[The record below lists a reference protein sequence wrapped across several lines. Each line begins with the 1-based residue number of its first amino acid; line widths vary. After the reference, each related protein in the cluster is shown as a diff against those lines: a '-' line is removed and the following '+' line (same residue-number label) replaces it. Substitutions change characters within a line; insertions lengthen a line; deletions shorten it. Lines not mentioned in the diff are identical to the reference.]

1 MLDGKKPIAV
11 GYKIFNWDWTGYN
24 DYSYADENGEVEG
37 SVHTVTGDLEHC
49 GWGLHYCENPVDC
62 MRYRDLIQ
70 WNKFALVEAYDEN
83 IKRGNDDKSVC
94 RTLKIK
100 KVLSFDDMIKAC
112 KEYQVNGYGIHN
124 GSGISN
130 GSAIRNGYGIRNGS
144 GISGGYGIHNGYA
157 ISNGYGIHNGFGI
170 HNGSAISN
178 GSGISDS
185 SAIRNGYGIR
195 NGSGISG
202 GYGIHN
208 GSGISNGYAISNGY
222 GIHNGYGISDGYAIS
237 GGYGISNGYGIS
249 DGYGIRN
256 GYGIRDGSG
265 INASMHCRKCKGI
278 SRCIFCDGLEGAK
291 LMIFNKPVTVGR
303 FGEVWSKLNGWKP
316 DFTNAQQLKR
326 EFGDDK
332 WANTPVFEI
341 TSRKASEVYAEMPR
355 KLREYIKAM
364 PEYDDEIF
372 KAITGEAD
380 E

>member
-1 MLDGKKPIAV
+1 MKETKRVAPSMLDGKKPIAV
-11 GYKIFNWDWTGYN
+11 GYKIFNYDWTGYN

-83 IKRGNDDKSVC
+83 IKRDNDDKSVC

-100 KVLSFDDMIKAC
+100 KVLSFNDMIKAC
-112 KEYQVNGYGIHN
+112 KEYQVNGSGISDGYGISYGYGIRDGYGIIN

-130 GSAIRNGYGIRNGS
+130 GYGISYGSGISDGYGISYGSGISDGYGISYGYGIINGSGIRNGS
-144 GISGGYGIHNGYA
+144 GIS
-157 ISNGYGIHNGFGI
+157 
-170 HNGSAISN
+170 
-178 GSGISDS
+178 D
-185 SAIRNGYGIR
+185 
-195 NGSGISG
+195 
-202 GYGIHN
+202 
-208 GSGISNGYAISNGY
+208 
-222 GIHNGYGISDGYAIS
+222 
-237 GGYGISNGYGIS
+237 
-249 DGYGIRN
+249 
-256 GYGIRDGSG
+256 GYGIRDGYG
-265 INASMHCRKCKGI
+265 INASMHCRKCEGI

-291 LMIFNKPVTVGR
+291 LMIFNKPVTVER
-303 FGEVWSKLNGWKP
+303 FDEVWSKLNGWKP

-332 WANTPVFEI
+332 WENTPVFKI
-341 TSRKASEVYAEMPR
+341 TSREASEVYAEMPR

-364 PEYDDEIF
+364 PEYDDKIF

>member
-1 MLDGKKPIAV
+1 MKETKRVAPSMLDGKKPIAV
-11 GYKIFNWDWTGYN
+11 GYKIFNYDWTGYN

-37 SVHTVTGDLEHC
+37 SVHTVTGNLEHC

-83 IKRGNDDKSVC
+83 IKRDNDDKSVC

-112 KEYQVNGYGIHN
+112 KEYQVN
-124 GSGISN
+124 S
-130 GSAIRNGYGIRNGS
+130 
-144 GISGGYGIHNGYA
+144 
-157 ISNGYGIHNGFGI
+157 
-170 HNGSAISN
+170 
-178 GSGISDS
+178 SGISDS
-185 SAIRNGYGIR
+185 SAIR
-195 NGSGISG
+195 
-202 GYGIHN
+202 
-208 GSGISNGYAISNGY
+208 
-222 GIHNGYGISDGYAIS
+222 
-237 GGYGISNGYGIS
+237 

-256 GYGIRDGSG
+256 GYAIRDGYGISYGSGISNGYGIRNGYG
-265 INASMHCRKCKGI
+265 INASMHCRKCEGI

-291 LMIFNKPVTVGR
+291 LMIFNKPVTVER
-303 FGEVWSKLNGWKP
+303 FNEVWSKLNVWKP
-316 DFTNAQQLKR
+316 DFANAQQLKR

-341 TSRKASEVYAEMPR
+341 TSREASEVYAEMPC

>member
-1 MLDGKKPIAV
+1 MKETKRVAPSMLDGKKPIAV

-37 SVHTVTGDLEHC
+37 SVHTVTGNIEHC
-49 GWGLHYCENPVDC
+49 SWGLHYCENPVDC

-83 IKRGNDDKSVC
+83 IKRDNDDKSVC

-112 KEYQVNGYGIHN
+112 EEYQV
-124 GSGISN
+124 
-130 GSAIRNGYGIRNGS
+130 
-144 GISGGYGIHNGYA
+144 
-157 ISNGYGIHNGFGI
+157 
-170 HNGSAISN
+170 N

-185 SAIRNGYGIR
+185 S
-195 NGSGISG
+195 S
-202 GYGIHN
+202 
-208 GSGISNGYAISNGY
+208 ISNGY
-222 GIHNGYGISDGYAIS
+222 GIR
-237 GGYGISNGYGIS
+237 

-256 GYGIRDGSG
+256 GYGISNGYGIRNGYG
-265 INASMHCRKCKGI
+265 INASMHCRKCEGI

-291 LMIFNKPVTVGR
+291 LMIFNKPVTVER
-303 FGEVWSKLNGWKP
+303 FDEVWSKLNGWKP

-326 EFGDDK
+326 EFGDGK

-341 TSRKASEVYAEMPR
+341 TSREASEVYAEMPR

>member
-1 MLDGKKPIAV
+1 MKETKRVAPSMLDGKKPIAV

-83 IKRGNDDKSVC
+83 IKRDNDDKSVC

-112 KEYQVNGYGIHN
+112 KEYQVNGY
-124 GSGISN
+124 
-130 GSAIRNGYGIRNGS
+130 A
-144 GISGGYGIHNGYA
+144 ISGGYA
-157 ISNGYGIHNGFGI
+157 IS
-170 HNGSAISN
+170 
-178 GSGISDS
+178 D
-185 SAIRNGYGIR
+185 
-195 NGSGISG
+195 
-202 GYGIHN
+202 
-208 GSGISNGYAISNGY
+208 GY
-222 GIHNGYGISDGYAIS
+222 GIHNGYGIS
-237 GGYGISNGYGIS
+237 NGS
-249 DGYGIRN
+249 
-256 GYGIRDGSG
+256 GIRDGSG

-291 LMIFNKPVTVGR
+291 LMIFNKPVTVER
-303 FGEVWSKLNGWKP
+303 FDEVWSKLNGWKP

-332 WANTPVFEI
+332 WANTPIFEI
-341 TSRKASEVYAEMPR
+341 TSREVSEVYAEMPR

>member
-1 MLDGKKPIAV
+1 MKETKRVAPSMLDGKKPIAV
-11 GYKIFNWDWTGYN
+11 GYKIFNYDWTGYN

-37 SVHTVTGDLEHC
+37 SVHTVTGNIEHC

-83 IKRGNDDKSVC
+83 IKRDNDDKSVC

-112 KEYQVNGYGIHN
+112 KEYQVNG
-124 GSGISN
+124 SGISN
-130 GSAIRNGYGIRNGS
+130 GYG
-144 GISGGYGIHNGYA
+144 
-157 ISNGYGIHNGFGI
+157 
-170 HNGSAISN
+170 ISN

-185 SAIRNGYGIR
+185 SAIRNGYGI
-195 NGSGISG
+195 SD
-202 GYGIHN
+202 GYGIINGYGIRN
-208 GSGISNGYAISNGY
+208 GSGISNGY
-222 GIHNGYGISDGYAIS
+222 
-237 GGYGISNGYGIS
+237 GISNGSGIS
-249 DGYGIRN
+249 DSSAIRNSSGIRN
-256 GYGIRDGSG
+256 GYG
-265 INASMHCRKCKGI
+265 INASMHCRKCEGI

-291 LMIFNKPVTVGR
+291 LMIFNKPVTVER
-303 FGEVWSKLNGWKP
+303 FDEVWSKLNGWEP
-316 DFTNAQQLKR
+316 YFTNAQQLKR

-341 TSRKASEVYAEMPR
+341 TSREASEVYAEMPR

>member
-1 MLDGKKPIAV
+1 MKETKRVAPSMLDGKKPIAV

-37 SVHTVTGDLEHC
+37 SVHTVTGNLEHC

-83 IKRGNDDKSVC
+83 IKRDNDDKSVC

-100 KVLSFDDMIKAC
+100 KVLSFDDMVKAC
-112 KEYQVNGYGIHN
+112 KEYQVNG
-124 GSGISN
+124 SG
-130 GSAIRNGYGIRNGS
+130 IRNGYGIRNS
-144 GISGGYGIHNGYA
+144 
-157 ISNGYGIHNGFGI
+157 
-170 HNGSAISN
+170 
-178 GSGISDS
+178 
-185 SAIRNGYGIR
+185 YGIR
-195 NGSGISG
+195 Y
-202 GYGIHN
+202 GY
-208 GSGISNGYAISNGY
+208 
-222 GIHNGYGISDGYAIS
+222 
-237 GGYGISNGYGIS
+237 
-249 DGYGIRN
+249 
-256 GYGIRDGSG
+256 G
-265 INASMHCRKCKGI
+265 INASMHCRKCEGI

-291 LMIFNKPVTVGR
+291 LMIFNKPVTVER
-303 FGEVWSKLNGWKP
+303 FDEVWSKLNGWKP

-332 WANTPVFEI
+332 WANTPVFKI

>member
-1 MLDGKKPIAV
+1 MKETKRVAPSMLDGKKPIAV

-37 SVHTVTGDLEHC
+37 SVHTVTGNIEHC

-83 IKRGNDDKSVC
+83 IKRDNDDKSVC

-112 KEYQVNGYGIHN
+112 KEYQVNGF
-124 GSGISN
+124 GISN
-130 GSAIRNGYGIRNGS
+130 GSGIHNGYAIRNGS
-144 GISGGYGIHNGYA
+144 GISY
-157 ISNGYGIHNGFGI
+157 
-170 HNGSAISN
+170 
-178 GSGISDS
+178 GSGI
-185 SAIRNGYGIR
+185 R
-195 NGSGISG
+195 
-202 GYGIHN
+202 
-208 GSGISNGYAISNGY
+208 
-222 GIHNGYGISDGYAIS
+222 
-237 GGYGISNGYGIS
+237 NGYGIS
-249 DGYGIRN
+249 DGYGIN
-256 GYGIRDGSG
+256 S
-265 INASMHCRKCKGI
+265 SMHCRKCEGI

-291 LMIFNKPVTVGR
+291 LMIFNKPVTVER
-303 FGEVWSKLNGWKP
+303 FDEVWSKLNGWKP

-341 TSRKASEVYAEMPR
+341 TSREASEVYAEMPR

>member
-1 MLDGKKPIAV
+1 MKETKRVAPSMLDGKKPIAV
-11 GYKIFNWDWTGYN
+11 GYKIFNWDWTGFN

-37 SVHTVTGDLEHC
+37 SVHTVTGNLEHC

-83 IKRGNDDKSVC
+83 IKRDNDDKSVC

-112 KEYQVNGYGIHN
+112 KEYQVY
-124 GSGISN
+124 GSG
-130 GSAIRNGYGIRNGS
+130 IRNGYGIRNGS
-144 GISGGYGIHNGYA
+144 GISDGYGISY
-157 ISNGYGIHNGFGI
+157 
-170 HNGSAISN
+170 
-178 GSGISDS
+178 
-185 SAIRNGYGIR
+185 
-195 NGSGISG
+195 
-202 GYGIHN
+202 
-208 GSGISNGYAISNGY
+208 GSGISNGY
-222 GIHNGYGISDGYAIS
+222 
-237 GGYGISNGYGIS
+237 
-249 DGYGIRN
+249 
-256 GYGIRDGSG
+256 G
-265 INASMHCRKCKGI
+265 INASMHCRKCEGI

-291 LMIFNKPVTVGR
+291 LMIFNKPVTVER
-303 FGEVWSKLNGWKP
+303 FDKVWSKLNGWKP
-316 DFTNAQQLKR
+316 DFANAQQLKR

-332 WANTPVFEI
+332 WANTPIFKI
-341 TSRKASEVYAEMPR
+341 TSREASEVYAEMPR

>member
-1 MLDGKKPIAV
+1 MKETKRVAPSMLDGKKPIAV
-11 GYKIFNWDWTGYN
+11 GYKIFNYDWTGYN

-83 IKRGNDDKSVC
+83 IKRDNDDKSVC

-100 KVLSFDDMIKAC
+100 KVLSFYDMIKAC
-112 KEYQVNGYGIHN
+112 KEYQVNG
-124 GSGISN
+124 S
-130 GSAIRNGYGIRNGS
+130 GIRNGS
-144 GISGGYGIHNGYA
+144 GIS
-157 ISNGYGIHNGFGI
+157 
-170 HNGSAISN
+170 
-178 GSGISDS
+178 
-185 SAIRNGYGIR
+185 
-195 NGSGISG
+195 
-202 GYGIHN
+202 
-208 GSGISNGYAISNGY
+208 
-222 GIHNGYGISDGYAIS
+222 NGYGISY
-237 GGYGISNGYGIS
+237 GYGIS
-249 DGYGIRN
+249 DSYGISYGSGISYGYGIS
-256 GYGIRDGSG
+256 YGSG
-265 INASMHCRKCKGI
+265 INASRHCRKCEGI

-291 LMIFNKPVTVGR
+291 LMIFNKPVTVER
-303 FGEVWSKLNGWKP
+303 FDEVWSKLNGWKP

-326 EFGDDK
+326 EFGDGK
-332 WANTPVFEI
+332 WENTPAFEI
-341 TSRKASEVYAEMPR
+341 TSREASEVYAEMPR

>member
-1 MLDGKKPIAV
+1 MKETKRVAPSMLDGKKPIAV
-11 GYKIFNWDWTGYN
+11 GYKIFNYDWIGYN

-83 IKRGNDDKSVC
+83 IKRDNDDKSVC

-112 KEYQVNGYGIHN
+112 KEYQVN
-124 GSGISN
+124 SS
-130 GSAIRNGYGIRNGS
+130 GIRN
-144 GISGGYGIHNGYA
+144 
-157 ISNGYGIHNGFGI
+157 
-170 HNGSAISN
+170 
-178 GSGISDS
+178 S
-185 SAIRNGYGIR
+185 S
-195 NGSGISG
+195 
-202 GYGIHN
+202 
-208 GSGISNGYAISNGY
+208 
-222 GIHNGYGISDGYAIS
+222 
-237 GGYGISNGYGIS
+237 GISNGYGIS
-249 DGYGIRN
+249 YGSGIN
-256 GYGIRDGSG
+256 YGYGIRDGYG
-265 INASMHCRKCKGI
+265 INSSMHCRKCEGI

-291 LMIFNKPVTVGR
+291 LMIFNKPVTVER
-303 FGEVWSKLNGWKP
+303 FDEVWSKLNGWKP

-332 WANTPVFEI
+332 WANTPVFKI
-341 TSRKASEVYAEMPR
+341 TSREASEVYAEMPR

>member
-1 MLDGKKPIAV
+1 MKETKRVAPSMLDGKKPIAV

-83 IKRGNDDKSVC
+83 IKRDNDDKSVC

-112 KEYQVNGYGIHN
+112 KEYQVD

-130 GSAIRNGYGIRNGS
+130 GSGIR
-144 GISGGYGIHNGYA
+144 NGYA
-157 ISNGYGIHNGFGI
+157 ISNGYAIRNGYAI
-170 HNGSAISN
+170 SDGSGISN
-178 GSGISDS
+178 GSGIING
-185 SAIRNGYGIR
+185 SAIRDS
-195 NGSGISG
+195 SGIS
-202 GYGIHN
+202 Y
-208 GSGISNGYAISNGY
+208 
-222 GIHNGYGISDGYAIS
+222 
-237 GGYGISNGYGIS
+237 
-249 DGYGIRN
+249 
-256 GYGIRDGSG
+256 GSG
-265 INASMHCRKCKGI
+265 INTSMHCHKCEGI

-291 LMIFNKPVTVGR
+291 LMIFNKPVTVKR
-303 FGEVWSKLNGWKP
+303 FYEVWSKLNGWKP

-332 WANTPVFEI
+332 WANTPVFKI
-341 TSRKASEVYAEMPR
+341 TSREASEVYAEMPR

>member
-1 MLDGKKPIAV
+1 MKETKRVAPSMLDGKKPIAV
-11 GYKIFNWDWTGYN
+11 GYKIFNYDWTGYN

-83 IKRGNDDKSVC
+83 IKRDNDDKSVC

-100 KVLSFDDMIKAC
+100 KVLSFNDMIKAC
-112 KEYQVNGYGIHN
+112 KEYQVNG
-124 GSGISN
+124 SGISN
-130 GSAIRNGYGIRNGS
+130 GSGIHHGYGIINGYGIHHGYGIRYGYGISDGSGIRNGS
-144 GISGGYGIHNGYA
+144 GIS
-157 ISNGYGIHNGFGI
+157 
-170 HNGSAISN
+170 
-178 GSGISDS
+178 D
-185 SAIRNGYGIR
+185 
-195 NGSGISG
+195 
-202 GYGIHN
+202 
-208 GSGISNGYAISNGY
+208 
-222 GIHNGYGISDGYAIS
+222 
-237 GGYGISNGYGIS
+237 
-249 DGYGIRN
+249 
-256 GYGIRDGSG
+256 GYGIRDGYG
-265 INASMHCRKCKGI
+265 INASMHCRKCEGI

-291 LMIFNKPVTVGR
+291 LMIFNKPVTVER
-303 FGEVWSKLNGWKP
+303 FDEVWSKLNGWKP

-332 WANTPVFEI
+332 WENTPVFKI
-341 TSRKASEVYAEMPR
+341 TSREASEVYAEMPR

>member
-1 MLDGKKPIAV
+1 MMNETKRVAPSMLDGKKPIAV

-37 SVHTVTGDLEHC
+37 SVHTVTGNLEHC

-83 IKRGNDDKSVC
+83 IKRDNDDKSVC

-112 KEYQVNGYGIHN
+112 KEYQVNG
-124 GSGISN
+124 SG
-130 GSAIRNGYGIRNGS
+130 IRNGYGIRNGF
-144 GISGGYGIHNGYA
+144 GIRDGYA
-157 ISNGYGIHNGFGI
+157 ISD
-170 HNGSAISN
+170 GSAISN
-178 GSGISDS
+178 GF
-185 SAIRNGYGIR
+185 GIR
-195 NGSGISG
+195 NGS
-202 GYGIHN
+202 
-208 GSGISNGYAISNGY
+208 
-222 GIHNGYGISDGYAIS
+222 GISDGYAIS
-237 GGYGISNGYGIS
+237 GGYGISGGYAISNGFGIH
-249 DGYGIRN
+249 N
-256 GYGIRDGSG
+256 GSG

-291 LMIFNKPVTVGR
+291 LMIFNKPVTVER
-303 FGEVWSKLNGWKP
+303 FDEVWSKLNGWKP

-326 EFGDDK
+326 EFGDGK
-332 WANTPVFEI
+332 WANTPVFKI
-341 TSRKASEVYAEMPR
+341 TSREASEVYAEMPR

>member
-1 MLDGKKPIAV
+1 MKETKRVAPSMLDGKKPIAV
-11 GYKIFNWDWTGYN
+11 GYKIFNYDWTSYN

-83 IKRGNDDKSVC
+83 IKRDNDDKSVC

-100 KVLSFDDMIKAC
+100 KVLSFNDMIKAC
-112 KEYQVNGYGIHN
+112 KEYQVNC
-124 GSGISN
+124 SGISY
-130 GSAIRNGYGIRNGS
+130 GYG
-144 GISGGYGIHNGYA
+144 
-157 ISNGYGIHNGFGI
+157 
-170 HNGSAISN
+170 ISN
-178 GSGISDS
+178 GSGISY
-185 SAIRNGYGIR
+185 GYGII
-195 NGSGISG
+195 NGSGIR
-202 GYGIHN
+202 N
-208 GSGISNGYAISNGY
+208 CSGIID
-222 GIHNGYGISDGYAIS
+222 GYGISY
-237 GGYGISNGYGIS
+237 GYGISNGYGII

-256 GYGIRDGSG
+256 GSG
-265 INASMHCRKCKGI
+265 INASMHCRKCEGI

-291 LMIFNKPVTVGR
+291 LMIFNKPVTVER
-303 FGEVWSKLNGWKP
+303 FDEVWSKLNGWKP

-332 WANTPVFEI
+332 WAKTPVFKI
-341 TSRKASEVYAEMPR
+341 TSRKVSEVYAEMPR

>member
-1 MLDGKKPIAV
+1 MKETKRVAPSMLDGKKPIAV
-11 GYKIFNWDWTGYN
+11 GYKIFNYDWTGYN

-37 SVHTVTGDLEHC
+37 SVHTVTGNLEHC

-83 IKRGNDDKSVC
+83 IKRDNDDKSVC

-100 KVLSFDDMIKAC
+100 KVLTFDDMIKAC
-112 KEYQVNGYGIHN
+112 KEYQVN
-124 GSGISN
+124 SS
-130 GSAIRNGYGIRNGS
+130 
-144 GISGGYGIHNGYA
+144 GIHNGYA
-157 ISNGYGIHNGFGI
+157 ISNGF
-170 HNGSAISN
+170 
-178 GSGISDS
+178 
-185 SAIRNGYGIR
+185 
-195 NGSGISG
+195 
-202 GYGIHN
+202 
-208 GSGISNGYAISNGY
+208 
-222 GIHNGYGISDGYAIS
+222 GISDGYAIRNGS
-237 GGYGISNGYGIS
+237 GIRNGYGIS
-249 DGYGIRN
+249 DGYGI
-256 GYGIRDGSG
+256 
-265 INASMHCRKCKGI
+265 NASMHCRKCEGI

-291 LMIFNKPVTVGR
+291 LMIFNKPVTAER
-303 FGEVWSKLNGWKP
+303 FVEVWSKLNGWKP

-326 EFGDDK
+326 EFGDGK

-341 TSRKASEVYAEMPR
+341 TSREASEVYAEMPR

>member
-1 MLDGKKPIAV
+1 MKETKRVAPSMLDGKKPIAV
-11 GYKIFNWDWTGYN
+11 GYKIFNYDWTGYN

-83 IKRGNDDKSVC
+83 IKRDNDDKSVC

-100 KVLSFDDMIKAC
+100 KVLTFDDMIKAC
-112 KEYQVNGYGIHN
+112 KEYQVN
-124 GSGISN
+124 SS
-130 GSAIRNGYGIRNGS
+130 
-144 GISGGYGIHNGYA
+144 GIHNGYA
-157 ISNGYGIHNGFGI
+157 ISNGF
-170 HNGSAISN
+170 
-178 GSGISDS
+178 
-185 SAIRNGYGIR
+185 
-195 NGSGISG
+195 
-202 GYGIHN
+202 
-208 GSGISNGYAISNGY
+208 
-222 GIHNGYGISDGYAIS
+222 GISDGYAIRNGS
-237 GGYGISNGYGIS
+237 GIRNGYGIS
-249 DGYGIRN
+249 DGYGI
-256 GYGIRDGSG
+256 
-265 INASMHCRKCKGI
+265 NASMHCRKCEGI

-291 LMIFNKPVTVGR
+291 LMIFNKPVTAER
-303 FGEVWSKLNGWKP
+303 FVEVWSKLNGWKP

-326 EFGDDK
+326 EFGDGK

-341 TSRKASEVYAEMPR
+341 TSREASEVYAEMPR

>member
-1 MLDGKKPIAV
+1 MNETKRVAPSMLDGKEPIAV

-24 DYSYADENGEVEG
+24 NYSYADENGEVEG
-37 SVHTVTGDLEHC
+37 SVHTVTGNLKYC

-83 IKRGNDDKSVC
+83 IKRDNDDKSVC

-112 KEYQVNGYGIHN
+112 KEYQVD
-124 GSGISN
+124 GSG
-130 GSAIRNGYGIRNGS
+130 IRNGYGIR
-144 GISGGYGIHNGYA
+144 Y
-157 ISNGYGIHNGFGI
+157 
-170 HNGSAISN
+170 
-178 GSGISDS
+178 
-185 SAIRNGYGIR
+185 
-195 NGSGISG
+195 
-202 GYGIHN
+202 
-208 GSGISNGYAISNGY
+208 
-222 GIHNGYGISDGYAIS
+222 GYGISDGS
-237 GGYGISNGYGIS
+237 GIRY
-249 DGYGIRN
+249 GYGIRN
-256 GYGIRDGSG
+256 GYGI
-265 INASMHCRKCKGI
+265 NASMHCHKCEGI

-291 LMIFNKPVTVGR
+291 LMIFNKPVTDER
-303 FGEVWSKLNGWKP
+303 FNEVWSKLNGWKP

-326 EFGDDK
+326 EFGDGE
-332 WANTPVFEI
+332 WANTPVFNI
-341 TSRKASEVYAEMPR
+341 TSREASEVYAEMPR

>member
-1 MLDGKKPIAV
+1 MKETKRVAPSMLDGKKPIAV
-11 GYKIFNWDWTGYN
+11 GYKIFNYDWTGYN

-37 SVHTVTGDLEHC
+37 SVHTVTGNLEHC

-83 IKRGNDDKSVC
+83 IKRDNDDKSVC

-112 KEYQVNGYGIHN
+112 KEYQVNG
-124 GSGISN
+124 SGISN
-130 GSAIRNGYGIRNGS
+130 GDG
-144 GISGGYGIHNGYA
+144 
-157 ISNGYGIHNGFGI
+157 ISNGYGIRD
-170 HNGSAISN
+170 GS
-178 GSGISDS
+178 
-185 SAIRNGYGIR
+185 
-195 NGSGISG
+195 
-202 GYGIHN
+202 
-208 GSGISNGYAISNGY
+208 
-222 GIHNGYGISDGYAIS
+222 
-237 GGYGISNGYGIS
+237 GISNGYGIS
-249 DGYGIRN
+249 
-256 GYGIRDGSG
+256 DGSG
-265 INASMHCRKCKGI
+265 INASMHCRKCEGI

-291 LMIFNKPVTVGR
+291 LMIFNKPVTVER
-303 FGEVWSKLNGWKP
+303 FDEVWSKLNGWKP

-332 WANTPVFEI
+332 WENTPIFEI
-341 TSRKASEVYAEMPR
+341 TSREASEVYAEMPR

>member
-1 MLDGKKPIAV
+1 MKETKRVAPSMLDGKKPIAV
-11 GYKIFNWDWTGYN
+11 GYKIFNYDWTGYN

-37 SVHTVTGDLEHC
+37 SVHTVTGNLEHC

-83 IKRGNDDKSVC
+83 IKRDNDDKSVC

-112 KEYQVNGYGIHN
+112 KEYRV
-124 GSGISN
+124 
-130 GSAIRNGYGIRNGS
+130 
-144 GISGGYGIHNGYA
+144 
-157 ISNGYGIHNGFGI
+157 
-170 HNGSAISN
+170 N
-178 GSGISDS
+178 GSGISD
-185 SAIRNGYGIR
+185 
-195 NGSGISG
+195 GS
-202 GYGIHN
+202 
-208 GSGISNGYAISNGY
+208 
-222 GIHNGYGISDGYAIS
+222 
-237 GGYGISNGYGIS
+237 GISNGYGIS
-249 DGYGIRN
+249 NGSGIRN
-256 GYGIRDGSG
+256 GYGIRDGYG
-265 INASMHCRKCKGI
+265 INASMHCRKCEGI

-291 LMIFNKPVTVGR
+291 LMIFNKPVTAER
-303 FGEVWSKLNGWKP
+303 FVEVWSKLNGWKP

-326 EFGDDK
+326 EFGDWK

-341 TSRKASEVYAEMPR
+341 TSREASEVYAEMPR

>member
-1 MLDGKKPIAV
+1 MKETKRVAPSMLDGKKPIAV

-37 SVHTVTGDLEHC
+37 SVHTVTGDLKHC

-83 IKRGNDDKSVC
+83 IKRDNDDKSVC

-112 KEYQVNGYGIHN
+112 KEYQVNG
-124 GSGISN
+124 SGI
-130 GSAIRNGYGIRNGS
+130 R
-144 GISGGYGIHNGYA
+144 
-157 ISNGYGIHNGFGI
+157 
-170 HNGSAISN
+170 
-178 GSGISDS
+178 
-185 SAIRNGYGIR
+185 
-195 NGSGISG
+195 
-202 GYGIHN
+202 
-208 GSGISNGYAISNGY
+208 
-222 GIHNGYGISDGYAIS
+222 
-237 GGYGISNGYGIS
+237 

-256 GYGIRDGSG
+256 GYGIRYGSGICDGSG
-265 INASMHCRKCKGI
+265 INASMHCLKCEGI

-291 LMIFNKPVTVGR
+291 LMIFNKPVTVER
-303 FGEVWSKLNGWKP
+303 FDEVWSKLNGWEP

-332 WANTPVFEI
+332 WANTPVLEI
-341 TSRKASEVYAEMPR
+341 TSREASEVYAEMPR

>member
-1 MLDGKKPIAV
+1 MKEIKRVAPSMLDGKKPIAV
-11 GYKIFNWDWTGYN
+11 GYKIFNYEWTGYN

-83 IKRGNDDKSVC
+83 IKRDNDDKSVC

-100 KVLSFDDMIKAC
+100 KVLSFNDMIKAC
-112 KEYQVNGYGIHN
+112 KEYQVNGSGIINGSGISYGSGISDSSAISNGYGISNGSAISNGYGIRYGYGIRNGSGIHHGYGIRD

-130 GSAIRNGYGIRNGS
+130 GSAISNGYGIR
-144 GISGGYGIHNGYA
+144 Y
-157 ISNGYGIHNGFGI
+157 
-170 HNGSAISN
+170 
-178 GSGISDS
+178 
-185 SAIRNGYGIR
+185 GYGIR
-195 NGSGISG
+195 
-202 GYGIHN
+202 
-208 GSGISNGYAISNGY
+208 
-222 GIHNGYGISDGYAIS
+222 
-237 GGYGISNGYGIS
+237 

-256 GYGIRDGSG
+256 GYGI
-265 INASMHCRKCKGI
+265 NASMHCRKCEGI

-291 LMIFNKPVTVGR
+291 LMIFNKPVTVER
-303 FGEVWSKLNGWKP
+303 FDEVWSKLNGWKP

-332 WANTPVFEI
+332 WENTPVFKI
-341 TSRKASEVYAEMPR
+341 TSREASEVYAEMPR

-372 KAITGEAD
+372 KTITGESD

>member
-1 MLDGKKPIAV
+1 MKETKRVAPSMLDGKKPIAV
-11 GYKIFNWDWTGYN
+11 GYKIFNYDWTGYN

-37 SVHTVTGDLEHC
+37 SVHTVTGNLEHC

-83 IKRGNDDKSVC
+83 IKRDNDDKSVC

-100 KVLSFDDMIKAC
+100 KALSFDDMIKAC
-112 KEYQVNGYGIHN
+112 KEYQVNSSAISD
-124 GSGISN
+124 GSGIRN
-130 GSAIRNGYGIRNGS
+130 GHGISYGYGIR
-144 GISGGYGIHNGYA
+144 
-157 ISNGYGIHNGFGI
+157 
-170 HNGSAISN
+170 
-178 GSGISDS
+178 D
-185 SAIRNGYGIR
+185 
-195 NGSGISG
+195 
-202 GYGIHN
+202 
-208 GSGISNGYAISNGY
+208 
-222 GIHNGYGISDGYAIS
+222 GYGISYGH
-237 GGYGISNGYGIS
+237 GISYGS
-249 DGYGIRN
+249 GIRN
-256 GYGIRDGSG
+256 GYGI
-265 INASMHCRKCKGI
+265 NASMHCLKCEGI

-291 LMIFNKPVTVGR
+291 LMIFNKPVTVER
-303 FGEVWSKLNGWKP
+303 FDEVWSKLNGWKP

-332 WANTPVFEI
+332 WANTPVFKI
-341 TSRKASEVYAEMPR
+341 TSREASEVYAEMPR